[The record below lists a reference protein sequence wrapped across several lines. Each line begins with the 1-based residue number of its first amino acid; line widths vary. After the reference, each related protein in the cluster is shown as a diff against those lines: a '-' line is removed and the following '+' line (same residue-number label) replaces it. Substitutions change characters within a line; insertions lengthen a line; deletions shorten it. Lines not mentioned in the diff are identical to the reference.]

1 MGEVRVRVKSWSG
14 NGAVFEFP
22 LTSILSPD
30 GERRFFFLGLVEGV
44 GFVYPERRRRVYSER
59 SRGKPFDS
67 FHSFMVHPE
76 GFSLKG
82 KPPQLISPF

>member
-30 GERRFFFLGLVEGV
+30 GERRFFFLGLAEGV
-44 GFVYPERRRRVYSER
+44 GFVYSER
-59 SRGKPFDS
+59 SRGKPIDS
-67 FHSFMVHPE
+67 FHSLRILPE

-82 KPPQLISPF
+82 SP